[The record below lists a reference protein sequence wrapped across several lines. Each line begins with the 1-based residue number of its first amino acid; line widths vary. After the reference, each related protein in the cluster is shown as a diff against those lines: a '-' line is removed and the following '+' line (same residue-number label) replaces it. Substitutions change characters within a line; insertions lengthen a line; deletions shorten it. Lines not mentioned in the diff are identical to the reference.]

1 MGCNVSTGVAGA
13 FCSHSGTNRNDCLI
27 EQSRLCIGGSVW
39 IAPYFLHSHSHV
51 CVCVSNGIRQNTLNK
66 FYVLVI
72 THNDAFVLD
81 DNL

>member
-1 MGCNVSTGVAGA
+1 MYVCV
-13 FCSHSGTNRNDCLI
+13 C
-27 EQSRLCIGGSVW
+27 
-39 IAPYFLHSHSHV
+39 V